1 MSDSVNNKTDEDDGL
16 SKRIITKTDIIMLVL
31 LVVAGVIGF
40 ISVKAFMKKGGT
52 VRVSVDGVTVK
63 TVSLDDDGEFRIE
76 GYDGG
81 YNLLVVK
88 NGKARIKEA
97 DCPDKLCVKQG
108 KVSKEGES
116 VICLPHRVVVEIID

>member
-16 SKRIITKTDIIMLVL
+16 RKRIITKTDIIMLVL
-31 LVVAGVIGF
+31 LVVAGLIGF

-63 TVSLDDDGEFRIE
+63 TVSLDDDGEYRIE

-88 NGKARIKEA
+88 NGKAGIKEA